1 MNAGYLMNAQS
12 HPPKVSS
19 GARSKARRVALQA
32 LYQWQMTA
40 AQPEELIAQYE
51 ADQAQFGGADSA
63 YFEELVYKVI
73 DRSEALDAQIAAC
86 HERKAQDVDPI
97 EKAVLRIATYEL
109 AERLDVPYKVVINEA
124 VALAKKFG
132 AEQSHTFVNGI
143 LDKLA
148 KTLRAVEH
156 PKGQGGEVPGWGK
169 SS

>member
-1 MNAGYLMNAQS
+1 MNASTQQN
-12 HPPKVSS
+12 KVST

-32 LYQWQMTA
+32 IYQWQMTA
-40 AQPEELIAQYE
+40 DQPEDLIAQYE
-51 ADQAQFGGADSA
+51 ADRDQFGGADPA
-63 YFEELVYKVI
+63 YFEELVYKIINQVE
-73 DRSEALDAQIAAC
+73 SLDNQYADL
-86 HERKAQDVDPI
+86 HERQMKDVDPI

-148 KTLRAVEH
+148 RKLRAVEH
-156 PKGQGGEVPGWGK
+156 PEGEGGKLPGWH
-169 SS
+169 S

>member
-1 MNAGYLMNAQS
+1 MNAPTQQS
-12 HPPKVSS
+12 KVST

-32 LYQWQMTA
+32 IYQWQMTA
-40 AQPEELIAQYE
+40 DQPEDLIAQYK
-51 ADQAQFGGADSA
+51 ADRDQFGGADSA

-73 DRSEALDAQIAAC
+73 NQVEALDNQYADL
-86 HERKAQDVDPI
+86 HERQMIDVDPI

-132 AEQSHTFVNGI
+132 AEQSHTFVNGV

-148 KTLRAVEH
+148 RTLRAVEH
-156 PKGQGGEVPGWGK
+156 PDSEGGTLSGWGK
-169 SS
+169 

>member
-1 MNAGYLMNAQS
+1 MSTNQQQKMSAG
-12 HPPKVSS
+12 K
-19 GARSKARRVALQA
+19 RSKARRVALQA
-32 LYQWQMTA
+32 IYQWQMTA
-40 AQPEELIAQYE
+40 DQPEDLIAQYE
-51 ADQAQFGGADSA
+51 ADRDQFGGADTA

-73 DRSEALDAQIAAC
+73 NQVETLDKQYAEL
-86 HERKAQDVDPI
+86 HERQMKDVDPI

-148 KTLRAVEH
+148 RSLRGVEH
-156 PKGQGGEVPGWGK
+156 PEGDKSSLPGWGK
-169 SS
+169 